1 MKKLLVCLLTAIV
14 AATCAFTFIG
24 CDEIENGSKITRIK
38 IELEVYDASGNV
50 TTTTEVYAKLYL
62 NYAPNSTKQIVDLV
76 NEGFYNGT
84 CISNI
89 NSNWL
94 EFGQYVY
101 DENGLLAKKDCGK
114 DPVDGEFPAA
124 GITGNMLTTSKG
136 AIVFKRN
143 YDDATLESSYDT
155 AKSALAI
162 CFSSS
167 AASTFDDFYYCILG
181 KVVDDDADEDADTEL
196 EQKSSIEKL
205 QSLTE
210 YKENEDED
218 GNTVVTYYYETENAY
233 YTKWTDEDSNEHYAL
248 GTAVDSDNELKG
260 KDLEDYK
267 KLYND
272 NKDYFLVVPA
282 VKLVIKNVS
291 VCK

>member
-1 MKKLLVCLLTAIV
+1 MKKLLVCLLTVIV

-24 CDEIENGSKITRIK
+24 CDEVENGSKITRIK
-38 IELEVYDASGNV
+38 IELDVYDAAGNV
-50 TTTTEVYAKLYL
+50 TTTTDVYAKLYL
-62 NYAPNSTKQIVDLV
+62 NYAPNSTKRIVDLV

-94 EFGQYVY
+94 EFGQYAY
-101 DENGLLAKKDCGK
+101 DESGRLMEKDCGK
-114 DPVDGEFPAA
+114 DPVAGEFPAA
-124 GITGNMLTTSKG
+124 GVTGNMLTTSRG

-143 YDDATLESSYDT
+143 YDDNTLASSYDT

-162 CFSSS
+162 CFSAS
-167 AASTFDDFYYCILG
+167 ADSTFDDFYYCILG
-181 KVVDDDADEDADTEL
+181 KVLTDDGNEDADTEL
-196 EQKSSIEKL
+196 EKKSSIEKL

-210 YKENEDED
+210 YKDNEDED
-218 GNTVVTYYYETENAY
+218 GNTVVTYYYEKENSY
-233 YTKWTDEDSNEHYAL
+233 YTKWTDEDSNEHYAS
-248 GTAVDSDNELKG
+248 GAEVDSDNELKG
-260 KDLEDYK
+260 KVLEDYK

-272 NKDYFLVVPA
+272 NKNYFLVVPA